1 MTSNK
6 VIKSLFVLCITAIL
20 WVALCGCEDLG
31 AYEDTEEY
39 YSSFGDVVL
48 IGGTTRDE
56 DEYSVSKY
64 FYNEESREDFL
75 AGEDGAYKG
84 VEHSDYVYMAIP
96 FKSTIDMDS
105 LALFLMSH
113 EDVTVYINFYVTD
126 EIPSEWRS
134 IQDNEVKDETDGT
147 ESDGSAEE
155 GDTSESGS
163 DEETEEKT
171 YDDPDPATRV
181 GEIAVSLKKEV
192 WNSFVLD
199 VFTVDGQRQNSIQI
213 QDGQYLL
220 LQIRNNSGVRI
231 FDEEKQIYLDPQTG
245 LELPKAEFTVTNLL
259 IRALDRVKTDN
270 DEQGGE

>member
-1 MTSNK
+1 MTCKKIVRSF
-6 VIKSLFVLCITAIL
+6 FVLCITAIL

>member
-31 AYEDTEEY
+31 TYEDTEEY

-113 EDVTVYINFYVTD
+113 EDVTVYINFYVTV

>member
-96 FKSTIDMDS
+96 FQSTIDMDS

>member
-1 MTSNK
+1 MTCKKIVRSF
-6 VIKSLFVLCITAIL
+6 FVLCITAIL

-181 GEIAVSLKKEV
+181 GEIAVRLKKEV
-192 WNSFVLD
+192 WNSFGLD